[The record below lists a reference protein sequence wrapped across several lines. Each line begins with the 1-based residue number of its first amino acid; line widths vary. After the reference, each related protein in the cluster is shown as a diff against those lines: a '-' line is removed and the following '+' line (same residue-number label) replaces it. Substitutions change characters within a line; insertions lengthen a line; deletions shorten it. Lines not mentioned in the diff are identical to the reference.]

1 MKKIPTRI
9 TPYTREQEKISMR
22 KEKKAVRKPKKH
34 KSSRNSNAR
43 GHVQSLEN
51 ATFKIK

>member
-9 TPYTREQEKISMR
+9 TPYTRGQEKISMR
-22 KEKKAVRKPKKH
+22 KEKRPSKSQKRH

-43 GHVQSLEN
+43 GACPNHY
-51 ATFKIK
+51 KK